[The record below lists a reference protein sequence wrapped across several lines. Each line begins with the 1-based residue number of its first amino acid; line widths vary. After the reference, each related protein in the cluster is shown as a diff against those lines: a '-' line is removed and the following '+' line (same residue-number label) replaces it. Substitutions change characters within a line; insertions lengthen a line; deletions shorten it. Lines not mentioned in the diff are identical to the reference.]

1 MSDINIENINIDDLN
16 NEISN
21 IEKNIKNDKSKLNII
36 IILTDNNNNIEN
48 IIRKKQELKE
58 NILKLEIVKEIINK
72 VKEKYCKENYKIN
85 YLLNFSI
92 NTNVDTLDYL
102 NENSKDKILSSEDSK
117 VINEDIFKLDI
128 LNKLNDYEINEINEK
143 DNISNFEDVNSLI
156 LILNKI
162 EKKYYIKRKIQK
174 NNITRR
180 IKRGV

>member
-21 IEKNIKNDKSKLNII
+21 IEKNIKNDKSKINII

-48 IIRKKQELKE
+48 IIRKKQEIKE

-162 EKKYYIKRKIQK
+162 EKKYYIKRKIIKK
-174 NNITRR
+174 NTTRR

>member
-21 IEKNIKNDKSKLNII
+21 IEKNIKNDKSKINII

-48 IIRKKQELKE
+48 IIRKKQEIKE

-128 LNKLNDYEINEINEK
+128 LNKLNDYEINEK

-162 EKKYYIKRKIQK
+162 EKKYYIKRKIIKK
-174 NNITRR
+174 NTTRR